1 MRSGPHRIL
10 WRLGFS
16 RESSHE
22 QEAKQVFSGSVGVY
36 LDQRSREGKRCCV
49 GLARPRAGFGKGRL
63 HGVSWCFVECRS
75 MRCHP
80 LATTVPTSRSVEPF
94 ISLWFVWPF
103 FKADETRRNPLCGS
117 PEFRASR
124 VRMTA
129 TAPRRASPAGWL
141 QCRPQCRPKRRRAKR
156 AAGIGRIRGARTIS
170 GRKRVPGILPEC
182 ALPAIRLRRDD
193 EHCTNIARSR
203 KWTRAKCNAH
213 RPPAKIRC
221 PVPRYS

>member
-1 MRSGPHRIL
+1 
-10 WRLGFS
+10 
-16 RESSHE
+16 
-22 QEAKQVFSGSVGVY
+22 
-36 LDQRSREGKRCCV
+36 
-49 GLARPRAGFGKGRL
+49 
-63 HGVSWCFVECRS
+63 

-182 ALPAIRLRRDD
+182 ALPQSDCAA
-193 EHCTNIARSR
+193 TTSIARTSR
-203 KWTRAKCNAH
+203 DPENGPARSAMRIARRRKFDVRSHDILENFLLPAILTPMLDWIKGENMSTYLELKAKADEILRQAEEARRSELETVLKEVRTRVAEYGLTPEQVSA
-213 RPPAKIRC
+213 RA
-221 PVPRYS
+221 